1 MIINDLRGR
10 VTRPR
15 GNCNRELYFPVM
27 GSYPM
32 DNCTCDAN
40 KHTNLCQ
47 FLPRSSDCAGCPSY
61 PLPRWFSRL
70 IGLSPDVL
78 CQRVPDFLIAVARPL
93 SLDRPNHL
101 VHLLRV
107 AHTPLGDQRGP
118 ERPVSAGVPG
128 VRSYVGLTGG
138 FRNGLSLG
146 FDYDQPRPF

>member
-32 DNCTCDAN
+32 DNCTYDAN

-61 PLPRWFSRL
+61 PLPRWFSQVVRL
-70 IGLSPDVL
+70 P
-78 CQRVPDFLIAVARPL
+78 VPRGEIISGHEAVIIIEARL
-93 SLDRPNHL
+93 L
-101 VHLLRV
+101 VM
-107 AHTPLGDQRGP
+107 P
-118 ERPVSAGVPG
+118 
-128 VRSYVGLTGG
+128 
-138 FRNGLSLG
+138 
-146 FDYDQPRPF
+146 

>member
-1 MIINDLRGR
+1 MLTSTPTCVNFCRG
-10 VTRPR
+10 
-15 GNCNRELYFPVM
+15 
-27 GSYPM
+27 
-32 DNCTCDAN
+32 
-40 KHTNLCQ
+40 
-47 FLPRSSDCAGCPSY
+47 
-61 PLPRWFSRL
+61 
-70 IGLSPDVL
+70 
-78 CQRVPDFLIAVARPL
+78 VPDFLIAVASPL

-138 FRNGLSLG
+138 FRNGLALG